1 MGLPLVLIFILPVL
15 AVMLFMMQDAASLTG
30 WAALFDHPQFA
41 KALALSLFTG
51 SVASLAA
58 FVASVF
64 IACTLFQCGKL
75 RQVSLPLGAMLALPH
90 LAFGV
95 GFSFL
100 IMPSGL
106 IARLLALPWGWATPP
121 QIATLHDPY
130 GLALAL
136 ALAAKET
143 CFLLFVLL
151 QALSRED
158 KRLAIGAQIK
168 AAQAL
173 GHGNLS
179 ISTRIMLPQLW
190 PEIIWPLIIVFV
202 YATSVVDVA
211 AVLGPNQPPTLAGLV
226 WSDITSARVENN
238 LRGAAG
244 ALFLAL
250 TSAGVIL
257 LCWILLKLSRP
268 WRRKFF
274 TCGPSTANVP
284 LWLAQLKWRGIGGL
298 FIISGLLLAVMSF
311 AQLWTFPALVP
322 QSLNATAWQQIVE
335 RPDALITSLALGVA
349 SAGAA
354 LVILVAWFEAMPVKY
369 DKVVLVLCLIFLG
382 LPALLT
388 GLGEYR
394 LALQL
399 GLTAKWQGLFMAH
412 LIPATAYM
420 FIMLA
425 GPYRSFDAKWLAAA
439 DGLMTRRAKF
449 LWAVKW
455 PLLRAPLAA
464 SSAVGFAVA
473 FAQYVPA
480 QLLAAGR
487 FDTLTI
493 EAVPLSSGGNRP
505 LLAAFAFLLMLP
517 PLLAFWLATWAGRQ
531 KWSAA

>member
-1 MGLPLVLIFILPVL
+1 MGLPLVLLFIVPAL
-15 AVMLFMMQDAASLTG
+15 AVIVFMLQDATTLTG
-30 WAALFDHPQFA
+30 WLALFDHPQFG

-51 SVASLAA
+51 SVAGLAA
-58 FVASVF
+58 FAASGF
-64 IACTLFQCGKL
+64 IACTLFQSGKL
-75 RQVSLPLGAMLALPH
+75 RGVALPLGAMLALPH
-90 LAFGV
+90 LAFAV

-106 IARLLALPWGWATPP
+106 IARLMALPLGWATPP
-121 QIATLHDPY
+121 QITTLQDPY

-158 KRLAIGAQIK
+158 KRLALSAQVK

-179 ISTRIMLPQLW
+179 ISTRIILPQLW

-202 YATSVVDVA
+202 YATSVVDMA

-226 WSDITSARVENN
+226 WSDINSARVENN
-238 LRGAAG
+238 LRGGAG

-250 TSAGVIL
+250 ACAGVML
-257 LCWILLKLSRP
+257 VFWIMLKLSRQ
-268 WRRKFF
+268 WRWKFF
-274 TCGPSTANVP
+274 TSGPSTLSAP
-284 LWLAQLKWRGIGGL
+284 LWLAQLKWRGLGGL
-298 FIISGLLLAVMSF
+298 FIISGLLLVVMSF

-322 QSLNATAWQQIVE
+322 QGLGTMAWQQIVE
-335 RPDALITSLALGVA
+335 RPDALLTSLVLGVA
-349 SAGAA
+349 SAFVG
-354 LVILVAWFEAMPVKY
+354 LVILVAWFEAMPAKY
-369 DKVVLVLCLIFLG
+369 DRVMLGLSLIFLG
-382 LPALLT
+382 LPALST

-394 LALQL
+394 VALQL
-399 GLTAKWQGLFMAH
+399 GLTATWQGVFMVH

-420 FIMLA
+420 FIILA
-425 GPYRSFDAKWLAAA
+425 GPYRSFDVKWLAAA
-439 DGLMTRRAKF
+439 NGLMAKRWRF
-449 LWAVKW
+449 LTTVKW
-455 PLLRAPLAA
+455 PLLKAPLVA
-464 SSAVGFAVA
+464 SSAVGFGVA

-487 FDTLTI
+487 FNTLTI
-493 EAVPLSSGGNRP
+493 EAVTLSSGGNRP

-531 KWSAA
+531 KWTAP